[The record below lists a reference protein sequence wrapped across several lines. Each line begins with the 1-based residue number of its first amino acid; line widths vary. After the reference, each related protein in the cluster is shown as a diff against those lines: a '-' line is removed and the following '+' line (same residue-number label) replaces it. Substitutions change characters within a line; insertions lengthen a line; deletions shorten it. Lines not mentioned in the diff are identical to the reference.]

1 MTKRFSFSQL
11 VLLVAALVLAVIWLA
26 PIAWA
31 VATSLKPESETTKLP
46 LEWIGNALTFD
57 SYALVLE
64 TGGIVKW
71 AINSTVTS
79 VIVTFLTVLFSAMAA
94 YGFARTQFK
103 GQRVLLGLILAYIMI
118 PPQVLMAP
126 LFAEMVSL
134 GLVDTWWAI
143 ILPQVAAPLIVYI
156 LFKFFQDVPPELEQ
170 AAFVDGAG
178 RWRVFFTIVLPLS
191 RPVLAAVSIFTFI
204 NTWNNFLWPFLVSTD
219 PNTMTLPVGLANVV
233 QGTFGLRYAQI
244 MASVVLA
251 GLPLLFVFVLF
262 QRQIVRGVA
271 HGPGRASDVQ
281 RLRKAA
287 SFSRPSGTPQCRR
300 ISRRLSQLHASSPS
314 AATAS
319 RASRCK
325 AVRVCGA
332 GAPGRSKTVSMRS
345 PTIGNAC
352 SPSAPVSLA
361 ISAEARAG
369 ASAGRRRR
377 LTRVARVARSPSPYG
392 SGVGPVTVSSRR
404 TSSPA
409 SEVAASP
416 RRLTKESAAQA
427 RTSSSASPSR
437 AATTSSCRARPPG

>member
-1 MTKRFSFSQL
+1 MTKRFSFSQI
-11 VLLVAALVLAVIWLA
+11 VLLVVALALAALWLA
-26 PIAWA
+26 PMAWA
-31 VATSLKPESETTKLP
+31 VATSLKPEAETTVIP
-46 LEWIGNALTFD
+46 LQWFGSEVTLD
-57 SYALVLE
+57 SYRLVLE

-94 YGFARTQFK
+94 YGFARTQFR
-103 GQRVLLGLILAYIMI
+103 GQRVLLALILGGIMV
-118 PPQVLMAP
+118 PPQVLIAP
-126 LFAEMVSL
+126 LFAEMVAL

-251 GLPLLFVFVLF
+251 GLPLLVVFVLF

-271 HGPGRASDVQ
+271 HTG
-281 RLRKAA
+281 L
-287 SFSRPSGTPQCRR
+287 
-300 ISRRLSQLHASSPS
+300 
-314 AATAS
+314 
-319 RASRCK
+319 
-325 AVRVCGA
+325 A
-332 GAPGRSKTVSMRS
+332 G
-345 PTIGNAC
+345 
-352 SPSAPVSLA
+352 
-361 ISAEARAG
+361 
-369 ASAGRRRR
+369 
-377 LTRVARVARSPSPYG
+377 
-392 SGVGPVTVSSRR
+392 
-404 TSSPA
+404 
-409 SEVAASP
+409 
-416 RRLTKESAAQA
+416 Q
-427 RTSSSASPSR
+427 
-437 AATTSSCRARPPG
+437 